1 VLFYRYTNYVC
12 VSHTVRA
19 NHGVEYDVPPIMR
32 TSLICVTKAFLLM
45 RNGYDR
51 HIFMALHSNIAY

>member
-1 VLFYRYTNYVC
+1 MYARYIVLFYRYTNYVC

-19 NHGVEYDVPPIMR
+19 NHGVEYDVPPIVR

-45 RNGYDR
+45 RNG
-51 HIFMALHSNIAY
+51 